1 MRVLRWVAGAAVV
14 GIGASIGAVAFADDD
29 PASHYR
35 LAAAAVGDV
44 AETVSANGTV
54 DYVHRADVSF
64 GTGGTLA
71 SLSARAG
78 QEVRAGQRLGALDTA
93 ALQAAVDRAEADL
106 ANAKATLATDQQRQ
120 ADAVSDSA
128 NSSNADS
135 AEGTTEPAS
144 DRRSSGGAGGELA
157 KQQQAVRVA
166 QTAAGKALAAAKA
179 ALSAQAKA
187 CAPPPAEPSTQ
198 DDEAAD
204 DPGDACTRALAAA
217 MAAQD
222 AVAKAQDALQKRIG
236 ELAATLAAAGTGSDK
251 SEEDTP
257 RAEPESAPDSGDDK
271 ADDKADGGTGGAG
284 DTPTAATIAEDQ
296 AAIDGA
302 EADLVSAR
310 HDLRKATLTA
320 PISGTVASVAAA
332 AGDAV
337 SAGDPVVVL
346 IGSGAAVVETTV
358 PVERIDEIEVGQ
370 TATVTATGATKGVT
384 GAVTRVGTLP
394 DDSADQTAYP
404 VTVTVDDP
412 GGALPAGGG
421 AGVAVVVAT
430 AADVLTVPT
439 SAVRAGT
446 PATVTV
452 FSGTTTAQR
461 QVETGAVGPLRTE
474 ITQGLAAGEKVVLAD
489 LDAPLPSGDD
499 QRGGFGPRDMVIQ
512 EGPGSGPGGGPGGG
526 PVRRPAK

>member
-14 GIGASIGAVAFADDD
+14 GIGASVGAVAFADDD

-64 GTGGTLA
+64 GTSGTLA
-71 SLSARAG
+71 SLSVGAG
-78 QEVRAGQRLGALDTA
+78 QKVRAGQRLGALDTA

-120 ADAVSDSA
+120 ADAVSGSDSDT
-128 NSSNADS
+128 ADS
-135 AEGTTEPAS
+135 GATGPAAY
-144 DRRSSGGAGGELA
+144 RPPGGGGDLA
-157 KQQQAVRVA
+157 KQQQAVRAA

-187 CAPPPAEPSTQ
+187 CAATPADPSTQ
-198 DDEAAD
+198 DGEAAGDTD
-204 DPGDACTRALAAA
+204 DTGDACTRALATA

-222 AVAKAQDALQKRIG
+222 AVATAQGVLQKRIG
-236 ELAATLAAAGTGSDK
+236 ELAATLAAAASDK
-251 SEEDTP
+251 SEEDTSRP
-257 RAEPESAPDSGDDK
+257 EPDSAPDSGSGNDNSK
-271 ADDKADGGTGGAG
+271 PDGGG

-310 HDLRKATLTA
+310 HDLRQATLTA
-320 PISGTVASVAAA
+320 PLSGTVASVAAG

-346 IGSGAAVVETTV
+346 IGDGAAVVEATV
-358 PVERIDEIEVGQ
+358 PVERIDELEVGQ
-370 TATVTATGATKGVT
+370 PATVTASGATTSVSGT
-384 GAVTRVGTLP
+384 VTRIGTLP

-412 GGALPAGGG
+412 GDALPAGGT

-430 AADVLTVPT
+430 ADDVLTVPT

-446 PATVTV
+446 PPTVTV
-452 FSGTTTAQR
+452 FSGGTTTQR

-474 ITQGLAAGEKVVLAD
+474 IAGGLTAGEQVVLAD

-499 QRGGFGPRDMVIQ
+499 QRGGFGPGSMVIQ
-512 EGPGSGPGGGPGGG
+512 SGPGGGPGGG